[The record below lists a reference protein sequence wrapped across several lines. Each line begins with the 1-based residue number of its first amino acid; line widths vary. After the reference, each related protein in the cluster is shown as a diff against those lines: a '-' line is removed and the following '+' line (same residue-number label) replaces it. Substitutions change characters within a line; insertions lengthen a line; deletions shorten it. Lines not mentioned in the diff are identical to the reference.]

1 MSGTSEYILDD
12 YTLGET
18 DEDIIVD
25 TAEDVRLLSLSL
37 ARQARRSID
46 IFTQDMDA
54 ALYNNRDFEQALFQL
69 VRQHNKAR
77 VRILC
82 YDSRPAIAHGH
93 SLIRLA
99 QNLTSSVAIH
109 KPAREHQGERSAW
122 LIADRRGLI
131 TRSNAVDDS
140 YLATVN
146 FNAAQTAAKLSDSF
160 EEMWQHSTA
169 DSQVR
174 RIYM

>member
-1 MSGTSEYILDD
+1 MSATREYILDD

-18 DEDIIVD
+18 DKDIIVD

-37 ARQARRSID
+37 ARQAKRSID
-46 IFTQDMDA
+46 ILTQDLDA

-82 YDSRPAIAHGH
+82 YDSRPATAHGH
-93 SLIRLA
+93 CLIRLA
-99 QNLTSSVAIH
+99 QKLTSCVAIH
-109 KPAREHQGERSAW
+109 KPAREHQGERGAW

-160 EEMWQHSTA
+160 EEMWQHSSA
-169 DSQVR
+169 DSQLR